1 MQICLLPAV
10 VAGLQN
16 CPTWPSVARVIKVA
30 SGAHAAAADRN
41 LSSSSCAPSLY
52 WFPAATNGTAR
63 HGERW
68 IDGKRLVIAR
78 DGIDALIRSAGPG
91 RDGRTGRRPRRD
103 KDEGSAHHCTGIG
116 SAACMCGDVALRPSA
131 DKTDRCSRGGQAGPI
146 APATG
151 QCLTTG
157 RGRIHQLC
165 GCGRTT
171 TTYAYRR

>member
-1 MQICLLPAV
+1 VQICLLPAA

-16 CPTWPSVARVIKVA
+16 CPTWPSIARVIKVA

-116 SAACMCGDVALRPSA
+116 SVFAR
-131 DKTDRCSRGGQAGPI
+131 R
-146 APATG
+146 
-151 QCLTTG
+151 TG
-157 RGRIHQLC
+157 RADSPRHGSVSHNRARANSSALWLWEDDDDVRIPAM
-165 GCGRTT
+165 TT
-171 TTYAYRR
+171 AHCSSDQS